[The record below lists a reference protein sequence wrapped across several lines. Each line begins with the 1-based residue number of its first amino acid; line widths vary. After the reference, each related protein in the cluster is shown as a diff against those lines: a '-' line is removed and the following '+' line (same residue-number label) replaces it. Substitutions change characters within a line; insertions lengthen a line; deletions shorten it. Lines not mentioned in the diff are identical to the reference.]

1 MLYRPLGSTG
11 EQVSVLGFGC
21 MRLPVIG
28 GRQDR
33 IDVPLA
39 TEMLHYAFDHGVN
52 YLDTGYPYRDLASEK
67 AAYDFA
73 VEIKATAKASACA
86 RCGQGEEVCTQN
98 VPVAD
103 KMEEAAALLE

>member
-1 MLYRPLGSTG
+1 L
-11 EQVSVLGFGC
+11 FG
-21 MRLPVIG
+21 
-28 GRQDR
+28 
-33 IDVPLA
+33 
-39 TEMLHYAFDHGVN
+39 
-52 YLDTGYPYRDLASEK
+52 DLASEK

-86 RCGQGEEVCTQN
+86 RCGQCEEVCTQN